1 MKPEI
6 ILWIQGKSVEDDNI
20 LSYNGKR
27 IDKNSSEY
35 MSLYAK
41 TESKEECKQIIK
53 KDNLTVYKGNNY
65 YLIYSNYK
73 EVDVV
78 GRRVGFMSYIK
89 ENDLKNALSYLKEE
103 SKLYDYNC
111 YEDDI
116 IEIENYKPFPLKEV
130 VAGIIVVVGI
140 LYLLLK

>member
-35 MSLYAK
+35 MFLYAK
-41 TESKEECKQIIK
+41 TESKKGCKQIIK
-53 KDNLTVYKGNNY
+53 KDNLIVYKGIGF

-78 GRRVGFMSYIK
+78 GRRIGFMSYIK
-89 ENDLKNALSYLKEE
+89 ERDLKNVLSCLKEE
-103 SKLYDYNC
+103 SQLYGYNC
-111 YEDDI
+111 SENDVV
-116 IEIENYKPFPLKEV
+116 EVQNYKPFPLKEV
-130 VAGIIVVVGI
+130 GVGVIVVLGI